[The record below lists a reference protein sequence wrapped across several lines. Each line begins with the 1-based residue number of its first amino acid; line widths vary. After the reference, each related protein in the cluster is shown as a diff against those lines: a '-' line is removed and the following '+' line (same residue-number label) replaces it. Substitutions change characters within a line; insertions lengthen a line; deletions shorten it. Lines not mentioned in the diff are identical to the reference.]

1 MSWTV
6 KSRSQSGEVDL
17 DASCLLFSKFGRY
30 METIF
35 WDNLSTKGIIHK
47 GDEKLDEEDESSDGE
62 DTKQNS
68 QTEYIEINFG
78 KLENEI
84 SHLVFVLNIFNNKTF
99 ANLTKIDFKVL
110 SAGNICKYAVT
121 PDKFKKMRDN
131 NALIIAKIY
140 KKKEIEDWFVRIIS
154 SPQSI
159 PHGQVVDVLIPYIL
173 REREDKKQQNSLRIV
188 EPLVATWDKINIEI
202 VEGRG
207 LSAEDI
213 NGRSDPYVKVECGRW
228 KQKTRVKKETLNPSW
243 TDAKFE
249 LYYNDTQEKDI
260 TFIVKDRDRLGK
272 NDLIGSFQVSISK
285 IPPNKEMNR
294 WFRLIIPEGSNT
306 TKKKTDKTYGSL
318 LVRLFKHVQQY

>member
-1 MSWTV
+1 
-6 KSRSQSGEVDL
+6 
-17 DASCLLFSKFGRY
+17 
-30 METIF
+30 
-35 WDNLSTKGIIHK
+35 
-47 GDEKLDEEDESSDGE
+47 
-62 DTKQNS
+62 
-68 QTEYIEINFG
+68 
-78 KLENEI
+78 
-84 SHLVFVLNIFNNKTF
+84 
-99 ANLTKIDFKVL
+99 
-110 SAGNICKYAVT
+110 
-121 PDKFKKMRDN
+121 
-131 NALIIAKIY
+131 
-140 KKKEIEDWFVRIIS
+140 
-154 SPQSI
+154 
-159 PHGQVVDVLIPYIL
+159 
-173 REREDKKQQNSLRIV
+173 
-188 EPLVATWDKINIEI
+188 LVATWDKINIEI